1 METRTSVLALGVA
14 DPERGIRCQVGC
26 RGLFLGALMLAG
38 AGLGG
43 CAHAPSLIPL
53 NDAPLDDPAR
63 VARLNERAKNPL
75 LLRGIDRQPL
85 QTLRTPASWNDYDYV
100 LKSGTHTLWLKSMPY
115 GYPPI
120 PQRIRCYVI
129 EVELAGGVRY
139 RLEENPGQRRALLL
153 RADTGE
159 QVASGPLIDEPWVF
173 SRDCRW
179 PAP

>member
-1 METRTSVLALGVA
+1 MEKWISILPLGGA
-14 DPERGIRCQVGC
+14 DSECAIR
-26 RGLFLGALMLAG
+26 RLLGALLVAC

-63 VARLNERAKNPL
+63 VARLNEGTKNPL
-75 LLRGIDRQPL
+75 LLRGVDGQPL
-85 QTLRTPASWNDYDYV
+85 KTLRVPASWEGYDYV
-100 LKSGTHTLWLKSMPY
+100 LQAGSRTLWLKSMPY

-120 PQRIRCYVI
+120 PQHIRCYVI
-129 EVELAGGVRY
+129 EVKLAGGVRY
-139 RLEENPGQRRALLL
+139 RLQEDPGQRRALLL

-159 QVASGPLIDEPWVF
+159 QVAGGPLVDEPWAF